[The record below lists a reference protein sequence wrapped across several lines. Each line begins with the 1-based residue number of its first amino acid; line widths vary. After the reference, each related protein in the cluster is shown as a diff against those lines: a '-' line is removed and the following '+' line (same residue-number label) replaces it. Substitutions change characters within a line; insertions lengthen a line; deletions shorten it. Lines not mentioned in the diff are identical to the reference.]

1 MRALRPADLPEIVAL
16 RREVF
21 HHSERP
27 ADDDLIAYLRRVFLE
42 SPWCASEVWS
52 LVYEDAGG
60 RVGGF
65 LGVVPRVMMLRGEP
79 LRVGI
84 GTQLMVAVKHRGLV
98 GLRLVRAFRDGPY
111 DLCLSDA
118 ANVGARRL
126 WQSVGGE
133 IAPLWG
139 YGWELV
145 LRPLAHR
152 LAGRTGSTLARS
164 LGAAAALL
172 LHRPAWRDG
181 PPRGTVEPLDAARM
195 AEATPRLFEEYAL
208 RPRYE
213 DGSFPWLLAQVAEK
227 RQFGTLLGGLVR
239 DGDVV
244 AGWFLYCLAP
254 SGSAEVV
261 QLVARAADR
270 ERLLA
275 HLAHHAWRHGA
286 HTLNGRLSIDW
297 LPALAAG
304 RCGLRGDAPTVLFW
318 SSRFDVLRAIERGD
332 VFLSRLDGEWW
343 LSF

>member
-1 MRALRPADLPEIVAL
+1 L

-27 ADDDLIAYLRRVFLE
+27 ADADLQAYMRRIFLE
-42 SPWCASEVWS
+42 NPWREAGVWS
-52 LVYEDAGG
+52 LVYEDPSG

-65 LGVVPRVMMLRGEP
+65 LGVVPRIMMLRGEP
-79 LRVGI
+79 LRVAVA
-84 GTQLMVAVKHRGLV
+84 TQLMVAVEHRGLV
-98 GLRLVRAFRDGPY
+98 GLRLVRAYRDGPY

-118 ANVGARRL
+118 VNDAARRL

-133 IAPLWG
+133 VAPLWG
-139 YGWELV
+139 YGWERV

-152 LAGRTGSTLARS
+152 IAGRTGTTLARS
-164 LGAAAALL
+164 LGAAAAMLL
-172 LHRPAWRDG
+172 RRPGWRDG

-195 AEATPRLFEEYAL
+195 AEAAPRLLQEYAL

-213 DGSFPWLLAQVAEK
+213 DGSLAWLLAQLAEK
-227 RQFGTLLGGLVR
+227 RQFGTLEGALVR

-275 HLAHHAWRHGA
+275 HLSHHAWRHGA
-286 HTLNGRLSIDW
+286 HTLNGRLSPDW

-304 RCGLRGDAPTVLFW
+304 RCGLRADAPCVVFGSTRL
-318 SSRFDVLRAIERGD
+318 DVLRAMERGE
-332 VFLSRLDGEWW
+332 VFLSRADGEWW